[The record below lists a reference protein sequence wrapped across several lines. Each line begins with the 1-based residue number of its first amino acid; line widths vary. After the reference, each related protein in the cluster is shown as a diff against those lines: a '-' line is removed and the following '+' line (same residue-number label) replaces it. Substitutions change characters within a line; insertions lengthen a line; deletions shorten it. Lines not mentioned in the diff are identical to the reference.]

1 MLQVK
6 IKKKLGN
13 FLLDVDFSMDGG
25 VFASWEHPDV
35 EKYDVKM
42 YRRDRTPE

>member
-1 MLQVK
+1 MLQVR

-25 VFASWEHPDV
+25 IFAILELPDA
-35 EKYDVKM
+35 EKV
-42 YRRDRTPE
+42 

>member
-1 MLQVK
+1 MLQVR

-25 VFASWEHPDV
+25 IFAMRK
-35 EKYDVKM
+35 KYDVKM
-42 YRRDRTPE
+42 YCRYRTAG